1 MILKCTLANIIIVK
15 LMVVKVLIVKKAINS
30 RKNIRFCTLIL
41 RVVLIE
47 AKSESFVQYLPSFKV
62 LKEHFHEF
70 RISLNK
76 NKWVKLCNQLN
87 IFSKRV
93 IFIFIQLIMTLEQF
107 IFMSIWVVTRILVVV
122 VDYHCNFIKE
132 TFFKRTYLII
142 LPE

>member
-76 NKWVKLCNQLN
+76 NK
-87 IFSKRV
+87 
-93 IFIFIQLIMTLEQF
+93 
-107 IFMSIWVVTRILVVV
+107 
-122 VDYHCNFIKE
+122 
-132 TFFKRTYLII
+132 
-142 LPE
+142 